1 MLRPG
6 IPAWRSLAKLP
17 LPMAAGFVMEVK
29 GQGKGKGQSPIG
41 KVPSLKVPSA
51 KRSEDTESE
60 EPVVLDEGEDDSRHV
75 GDAEDRYDCT
85 FCGRKFQ
92 TRSGVRKHMSRHTGN
107 YLYKCEQCDK
117 GYNEIHDYEAH
128 MNRHKGIGFK
138 CMKCNKSLFTMALLL
153 KHQEKCSD
161 LAVAAQ
167 RDSGPSFTEE
177 KYPFSNQKPV
187 FPGQDP
193 PN

>member
-1 MLRPG
+1 
-6 IPAWRSLAKLP
+6 
-17 LPMAAGFVMEVK
+17 MEVK
-29 GQGKGKGQSPIG
+29 GQGRGQGRFAVG
-41 KVPSLKVPSA
+41 KVPPLKVPFA
-51 KRSEDTESE
+51 KIDETDSEGAI
-60 EPVVLDEGEDDSRHV
+60 VVDDGDEDPQHAVVEIEGE
-75 GDAEDRYDCT
+75 RYNCT
-85 FCGRKFQ
+85 FCGKKFQ

-107 YLYKCEQCDK
+107 YLYKCEHCDK

-161 LAVAAQ
+161 LTVPTQ
-167 RDSGPSFTEE
+167 RDLRPSVSDSDH

-187 FPGQDP
+187 FPGVDP

>member
-1 MLRPG
+1 MLGPG
-6 IPAWRSLAKLP
+6 MPAWRGLAKLP
-17 LPMAAGFVMEVK
+17 LPMGPGFLMEVK
-29 GQGKGKGQSPIG
+29 GQGRGQGHSAVG
-41 KVPSLKVPSA
+41 KVPPLRIPN
-51 KRSEDTESE
+51 ETDSE
-60 EPVVLDEGEDDSRHV
+60 EPIVLDEGDDENRQGS
-75 GDAEDRYDCT
+75 DADDRYDCT

-161 LAVAAQ
+161 LTVAAQ
-167 RDSGPSFTEE
+167 DSRPSISEQ
-177 KYPFSNQKPV
+177 KYPFLNQKPV
-187 FPGQDP
+187 FPGLDP
-193 PN
+193 PS